1 MVIKIKDTLYLVGTD
16 LNCLSSYKKTYSNEQ
31 SLNFVIPIII
41 ILFLGIIWK
50 ILLLPDSTKSKLKI
64 SEIILKGTIMG
75 AIVTIPSII
84 AFLITLIVLDN
95 LITAIIVGA
104 IVHFIAMGFS
114 LKISKTILIKK

>member
-1 MVIKIKDTLYLVGTD
+1 
-16 LNCLSSYKKTYSNEQ
+16 
-31 SLNFVIPIII
+31 
-41 ILFLGIIWK
+41 
-50 ILLLPDSTKSKLKI
+50 LPDSTKSKLKI

-84 AFLITLIVLDN
+84 VFLITWIVLDN

>member
-1 MVIKIKDTLYLVGTD
+1 
-16 LNCLSSYKKTYSNEQ
+16 
-31 SLNFVIPIII
+31 
-41 ILFLGIIWK
+41 
-50 ILLLPDSTKSKLKI
+50 LPDSTKSKLKI

-84 AFLITLIVLDN
+84 VFLITWIVLDN

-114 LKISKTILIKK
+114 LKISKKILVKK

>member
-1 MVIKIKDTLYLVGTD
+1 M
-16 LNCLSSYKKTYSNEQ
+16 
-31 SLNFVIPIII
+31 
-41 ILFLGIIWK
+41 
-50 ILLLPDSTKSKLKI
+50 PDSTKSKLKI

-84 AFLITLIVLDN
+84 AFLITWIVLDN

-114 LKISKTILIKK
+114 LKISKTILVKK